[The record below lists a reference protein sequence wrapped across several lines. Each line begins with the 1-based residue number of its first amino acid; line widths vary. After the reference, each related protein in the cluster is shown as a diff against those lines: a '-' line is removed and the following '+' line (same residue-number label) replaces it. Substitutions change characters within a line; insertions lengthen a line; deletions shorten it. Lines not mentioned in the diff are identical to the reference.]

1 MSLPRQTLV
10 FALVTLAVTSGARV
24 SAQERPRPLASQ
36 LGEIVARAEFET
48 LSDEVE
54 RRVRLTIIDNLA
66 SLAAATPQHCDDP
79 FIARLRSRGGA
90 QEAWVPGC
98 GFRLPSEEAAAA
110 IAYLIHAN
118 ETDDSDFRAELRA
131 SPPIFGA
138 ALAAAQANR
147 SDGRR
152 FATALTVGYSVQGAL
167 ASAYGPLQPRFMTSG
182 IWGAP
187 GAASAS
193 ANAFGLNAE
202 EIGAAISLS
211 ASAAAGP
218 FQYFYDQSEDKR
230 IIIAR
235 AARSGVEAAWLAR
248 GGERGAPAM
257 LEGRAGLFAALD
269 PERAQALN
277 TQRIVENAA
286 QLDGPLYIYPKFF
299 AASSSIIP
307 FLESIAPAWAERG
320 LNADDVAHFTL
331 SAEPAWARVLADKII
346 NFEPPSSA
354 IGAKLNFSFVVALY
368 MTRGSAGPQDY
379 TDATLADPAILD
391 LAQRARFEEL
401 EVGAGTRLEITLRS
415 GEVLR
420 IEPNRIDPTAPA
432 PEALFLRERKFDQLT
447 ARLTLRDREALR
459 RLGEQALEARSM
471 LEWSRHVDRIL
482 R

>member
-1 MSLPRQTLV
+1 MSLCRGILW
-10 FALVTLAVTSGARV
+10 FAFVALAMSFGTKL
-24 SAQERPRPLASQ
+24 SAQERPQPLASQ
-36 LGEIVARAEFET
+36 LAEIVAQTQFET
-48 LSDEVE
+48 LSEDVE
-54 RRVRLTIIDNLA
+54 RRIRLTIIDNLA
-66 SLAAATPQHCDDP
+66 SLAAATPHHCDDP

-98 GFRLPSEEAAAA
+98 GFRLPSEDAAAA

-138 ALAAAQANR
+138 ALAATQANR

-152 FATALTVGYSVQGAL
+152 FATALTTGYTVQGAL
-167 ASAYGPLQPRFMTSG
+167 AAAYGPLQPRFMTSG
-182 IWGAP
+182 VWGPP
-187 GAASAS
+187 GAASAA

-202 EIGAAISLS
+202 QTSAAISLS
-211 ASAAAGP
+211 ASAAGGP
-218 FQYFYDQSEDKR
+218 FQYFYDQTEDKR

-248 GGERGAPAM
+248 AGEHGAPAM
-257 LEGRAGLFAALD
+257 LEGRAGLYVSLD
-269 PERAQALN
+269 PERARGLN
-277 TQRIVENAA
+277 TQQIVETATRR
-286 QLDGPLYIYPKFF
+286 DGPLYIYPKFF

-307 FLESIAPAWAERG
+307 FLEAIAPIWAERDLG
-320 LNADDVAHFTL
+320 ADDVTHFTL

-346 NFEPPSSA
+346 NFEPPASA
-354 IGAKLNFSFVVALY
+354 IGAQINFSFVVALY
-368 MTRGSAGPQDY
+368 MTRGSATPQDY

-391 LAQRARFEEL
+391 LARRARFEEL
-401 EVGAGTRLEITLRS
+401 PVGGGTRLTITLNS
-415 GEVLR
+415 GEVLH
-420 IEPNRIDPTAPA
+420 IEPNRIDPTVPA

-447 ARLTLRDREALR
+447 VRLSPRNRDALR

-471 LEWSRHVDRIL
+471 LEWSRQVDRIL